1 MITCCFVPRLL
12 RTQSGPQDD
21 ISRQQRKEEGQ
32 QTAHLGRMQCVQEKG
47 VSLRDKCAGYR
58 MEFAPHLF
66 LTVQWVGVYSVAA
79 PSRSLCS
86 CK

>member
-1 MITCCFVPRLL
+1 
-12 RTQSGPQDD
+12 
-21 ISRQQRKEEGQ
+21 
-32 QTAHLGRMQCVQEKG
+32 MQCVQEGG

-66 LTVQWVGVYSVAA
+66 LTVQWVGVYSVAV